1 MRMIFSTVFG
11 PQEPALTVGSFAIRA
26 TGRPPTVAMP
36 VTTPSAPKP
45 SCSQFARRASSEK
58 ESAST
63 RRATRSRT
71 GSLPW
76 SRDFSWCRSG
86 PPPRARSSASFRS
99 DMSRNLSGR
108 AKLRAQ
114 CAPDQLQADAPNREA
129 GGGASQGHSERREQR
144 GAHGEQPD
152 DQAQLEPDQYGGDVA
167 RFHAGS
173 VRPHGQGSFPLQYPP
188 QTMSLVMTEDRG
200 AVRHIVINRPEKR
213 NALNGDTI
221 RELGGAI
228 EAAAADDSVRVVVVR
243 GEGAMFSSGMDLNDL
258 RSLSESPENLR
269 SYRRPILSWWNLLEE
284 MPKPTIC
291 QIHGAAL
298 GGAFELALAC
308 DFRTMAEDAVA
319 GIMEVRVGLLPD
331 VGGCSRLPALV
342 GLGNAKELIMTGKVI
357 DGREAHRIGFA
368 NRIGPADQLDS
379 VTDALATE
387 LLACA
392 PRAVGL
398 AKRVLDAAAKPAL
411 ALTLEQEVAAQE
423 TLAAS
428 EDFAEGARAFFEK
441 RDPDFAGR

>member
-1 MRMIFSTVFG
+1 
-11 PQEPALTVGSFAIRA
+11 
-26 TGRPPTVAMP
+26 
-36 VTTPSAPKP
+36 
-45 SCSQFARRASSEK
+45 
-58 ESAST
+58 
-63 RRATRSRT
+63 
-71 GSLPW
+71 
-76 SRDFSWCRSG
+76 
-86 PPPRARSSASFRS
+86 
-99 DMSRNLSGR
+99 
-108 AKLRAQ
+108 
-114 CAPDQLQADAPNREA
+114 
-129 GGGASQGHSERREQR
+129 
-144 GAHGEQPD
+144 
-152 DQAQLEPDQYGGDVA
+152 
-167 RFHAGS
+167 
-173 VRPHGQGSFPLQYPP
+173 
-188 QTMSLVMTEDRG
+188 MSLVRTEDRG
-200 AVRHIVINRPEKR
+200 AVRHLVLNRPDKR
-213 NALNGDTI
+213 NALNG
-221 RELGGAI
+221 ELIAEFGAAV
-228 EAAAADDSVRVVVVR
+228 ETAADDDDVRVLAVR
-243 GEGAMFSSGMDLNDL
+243 GEGPMFSSGMDLNDL
-258 RSLSESPENLR
+258 RDLSQDARRLR
-269 SYRRPILSWWNLLEE
+269 SFRRPLLAWWNLLEE

-319 GIMEVRVGLLPD
+319 GIMEVRIGLLPD
-331 VGGCSRLPALV
+331 VGGCSRLPAVV

-368 NRIGPADQLDS
+368 NRIAPAADLDAA
-379 VTDALATE
+379 TDALATE